1 MRINKRFQKY
11 IDEKNFWNNITA
23 PDKVVKF
30 PLTQANVDY
39 LAGRL
44 SSDLSPENLACDG
57 EISRSKAQARGRA
70 LGNVVKDLTN
80 YCQKNGLRNPTIYY

>member
-1 MRINKRFQKY
+1 MKINKRFQTY
-11 IDEKNFWNNITA
+11 INEKNFMFILRNE
-23 PDKVVKF
+23 PVVTF
-30 PLTQANVDY
+30 PLSQKNVDY

-57 EISRSKAQARGRA
+57 EISPSKARAKGKA

-80 YCQKNGLRNPTIYY
+80 YCQKNGLRNPTIMY

>member
-11 IDEKNFWNNITA
+11 IDEKNFMFILRNER
-23 PDKVVKF
+23 VVTF

-57 EISRSKAQARGRA
+57 EISRSKAQAKGRV
-70 LGNVVKDLTN
+70 LGNVVKDLTA
-80 YCQKNGLRNPTIYY
+80 YCQKNGLRNPTINY

>member
-1 MRINKRFQKY
+1 MKINKRFQKF
-11 IDEKNFWNNITA
+11 IDDRNFWKQYRNEPIIQ
-23 PDKVVKF
+23 F
-30 PLTQANVDY
+30 PLSQADVDD

-44 SSDLSPENLACDG
+44 SADLSPENLSCDG
-57 EISRSKAQARGRA
+57 ERSRSQVVARGKA